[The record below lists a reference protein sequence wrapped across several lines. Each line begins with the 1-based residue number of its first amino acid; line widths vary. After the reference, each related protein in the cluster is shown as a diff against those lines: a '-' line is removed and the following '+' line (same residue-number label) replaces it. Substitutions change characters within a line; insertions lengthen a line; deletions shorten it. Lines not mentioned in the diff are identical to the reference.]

1 MCMMMMMMTMMMTM
15 MMVDDD
21 DDADDDDNCVQ
32 AIGQLPFLCILPSII
47 TEFDQLN
54 VCIVSLAGV
63 LLGFQI
69 LLDGMTN
76 IV

>member
-32 AIGQLPFLCILPSII
+32 AIGQLTFLCILPSI

-54 VCIVSLAGV
+54 VCIVSLAGA

>member
-1 MCMMMMMMTMMMTM
+1 MYDDDDDY
-15 MMVDDD
+15 VDEDGGDDDD
-21 DDADDDDNCVQ
+21 DDADSDDNCVQ

-54 VCIVSLAGV
+54 VCIVSLAGA